1 MVLAG
6 MKTVSSHF
14 VHELQGIV
22 MTGTESFTGDDIS
35 SKYEWPEAEC
45 VCVCACIPIPLGTYV
60 LINLPSIRRG
70 IYLLVQYLCAL
81 SEAITRS
88 SVSLVPPG

>member
-45 VCVCACIPIPLGTYV
+45 VCVCVCVCMYSHTFRYLRSDKLT
-60 LINLPSIRRG
+60 INP
-70 IYLLVQYLCAL
+70 
-81 SEAITRS
+81 
-88 SVSLVPPG
+88 